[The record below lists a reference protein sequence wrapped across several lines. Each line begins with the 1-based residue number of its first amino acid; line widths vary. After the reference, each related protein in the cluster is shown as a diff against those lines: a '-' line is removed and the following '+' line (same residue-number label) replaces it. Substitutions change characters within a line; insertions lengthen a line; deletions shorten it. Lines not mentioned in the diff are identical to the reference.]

1 MKFRPS
7 RTVLATISLVA
18 LTAPLAACS
27 PTNSPNTAFS
37 VDGINYTRK
46 DFDALTKAL
55 VETNQVNPTQGG
67 ISSSDA
73 RSVMNTLIK
82 ATAFKSMAKKM
93 GKPLTETDRL
103 TALDSLKKNQDF
115 AAFPTALQNV
125 LVDVTEVS
133 TAMKALNTP
142 SSSQLAAMYSKS
154 PASTGT
160 LCLSHIV
167 VKTEKEALAVL
178 ADLKNGADFAT
189 EAKAKSIEP
198 SAKTTGGSLATSES
212 SPCSALSDLQTN
224 FDKDFLAG
232 AVAAKAGVPTGP
244 VKSQFGYHIIL
255 SAKFADVSASIA
267 KVIDADPGAHLL
279 NGFLTQAHVYVNSI
293 YGTWNKALASIE

>member
-7 RTVLATISLVA
+7 RTVLAALTAVA

-27 PTNSPNTAFS
+27 PTTSPNTAFS

-46 DFDALTKAL
+46 DFDALTNAL
-55 VETNQVNPTQGG
+55 VQANQVTPTQGG
-67 ISSSDA
+67 IGSSDA
-73 RSVMNTLIK
+73 RAVMNTLVK

-93 GKPLTETDRL
+93 GKALTDADRQ
-103 TALDSLKKNQDF
+103 TALESLKKSQDF
-115 AAFPTALQNV
+115 VAFTTPLQNV

-133 TAMKALNTP
+133 TAMKALKTP
-142 SSSQLAAMYSKS
+142 SASELEAMYSKS
-154 PASTGT
+154 PASTGV

-178 ADLKNGADFAT
+178 KDLNNGADFAT

-198 SAKTTGGSLATSES
+198 SAKTTGGALAASDG

-255 SAKFADVSASIA
+255 SAKFSDVSAAVA
-267 KVIDADPGAHLL
+267 KVIDADPGANLL